1 VPSRRPPPNAN
12 PWSRSA
18 SFYLPS
24 QSLADSRWFFAHISH
39 GHGHAAPPTAAKS
52 GVSVCM
58 TCCLW
63 AFEGAIIRVGIED
76 WHKSTRGALVAAAAA
91 APAEEAEAERQCDC
105 DAARN
110 QRHQP
115 RLSVIG
121 IGGEEA

>member
-1 VPSRRPPPNAN
+1 
-12 PWSRSA
+12 
-18 SFYLPS
+18 
-24 QSLADSRWFFAHISH
+24 
-39 GHGHAAPPTAAKS
+39 
-52 GVSVCM
+52 M

-63 AFEGAIIRVGIED
+63 AFEGAIIRVGVED
-76 WHKSTRGALVAAAAA
+76 WPKSTRGALVAAAAA

-121 IGGEEA
+121 IGGEEAYTFAFSIRDGQGRWHGWGW

>member
-1 VPSRRPPPNAN
+1 
-12 PWSRSA
+12 
-18 SFYLPS
+18 
-24 QSLADSRWFFAHISH
+24 
-39 GHGHAAPPTAAKS
+39 
-52 GVSVCM
+52 M

-76 WHKSTRGALVAAAAA
+76 WPRCGGHKSTRGALVATAAA

-121 IGGEEA
+121 IGGEEAYIRDGQGRWHGWGW